1 MNALKEHSFGFEFM
15 IHNVSLQMSDEF
27 IRALDYKKKLEEDI
41 LRIERQICDVETSY
55 IVELGP
61 QSLLSVP
68 PNSSVIAQAKI
79 GAIPIDYR
87 IVSLSS
93 NTSPVSRSVEQA
105 RQVEILLEQSKQ
117 VVNQS
122 KNE

>member
-1 MNALKEHSFGFEFM
+1 
-15 IHNVSLQMSDEF
+15 MSDEF
-27 IRALDYKKKLEEDI
+27 RRALDYKKKLEEDI

-61 QSLLSVP
+61 ESLLSVP

-87 IVSLSS
+87 FISLSS
-93 NTSPVSRSVEQA
+93 ATSPVSRSVEQA
-105 RQVEILLEQSKQ
+105 KQVELLLTEQ
-117 VVNQS
+117 NQQKKS
-122 KNE
+122 SS